1 MNSPS
6 SSHRTQKFDCH
17 AKVGTTVSPSRR
29 GRRFRLQI
37 MKMQQTPRHVTK
49 PGTSMSN
56 ETGIRCTKVNVRQ
69 AGIDK
74 RQGSH
79 GANSIIQLEVHKSY
93 HS

>member
-1 MNSPS
+1 
-6 SSHRTQKFDCH
+6 
-17 AKVGTTVSPSRR
+17 
-29 GRRFRLQI
+29 
-37 MKMQQTPRHVTK
+37 MKSMKREKTPRHTTK
-49 PGTSMSN
+49 PAASMSN

-93 HS
+93 HSELGIYLAN